1 MSAGRVSLIVAM
13 SVPGRVIG
21 KGGKLPWHLP
31 EDLAFFKKMT
41 TGHAII
47 MGRKTWDEVGR
58 PLPKRR
64 NIVVTR
70 QPALVLAGAETAPS
84 LEAALAMAVTTDPEP
99 FVIGGTEIFRSA
111 IPLASRI
118 YLTEVRQ
125 DVEGDVHFPELD
137 DAWEETERR
146 AGETPGVMFVTLDRK
161 APRQT

>member
-1 MSAGRVSLIVAM
+1 MSGLALIVAM

-31 EDLAFFKKMT
+31 EDLAFFKRTT

-70 QPALVLAGAETAPS
+70 QPSLALQGAEVAPS
-84 LEAALAMAVTTDPEP
+84 LEAALAMARATDEEP
-99 FVIGGTEIFRSA
+99 FVIGGTEIFRLA

-118 YLTEVRQ
+118 YLTEVHQ
-125 DVEGDVHFPELD
+125 VVEGDVHFPELD
-137 DAWEETERR
+137 DVWEETERR
-146 AGETPGVMFVTLDRK
+146 AGETPGVTFVVLDRK
-161 APRQT
+161 ALRQI

>member
-1 MSAGRVSLIVAM
+1 MSGLSLIAAM

-21 KGGKLPWHLP
+21 KDGKLPWHLP
-31 EDLAFFKKMT
+31 EDLAFFKRTT

-70 QPALVLAGAETAPS
+70 QPTLVLEGAETAPS
-84 LEAALAMAVTTDPEP
+84 LEAALALAETTDEEP

-111 IPLASRI
+111 IPLANRI
-118 YLTEVRQ
+118 YLTEVLR
-125 DVEGDVHFPELD
+125 DVEGDAHFPELGD
-137 DAWEETERR
+137 EWEETERR
-146 AGETPGVMFVTLDRK
+146 AGETPGVVFVVLDRK
-161 APRQT
+161 PPRQE

>member
-1 MSAGRVSLIVAM
+1 MSGVSLIVAM

-31 EDLAFFKKMT
+31 EDLAFFKKTT

-70 QPALVLAGAETAPS
+70 QPSLVLEGAEIATS
-84 LEAALAMAVTTDPEP
+84 VEAALAMARTTDPEP
-99 FVIGGTEIFRSA
+99 FVIGGTEIFRQA

-125 DVEGDVHFPELD
+125 DVEGDVHFPELGD
-137 DAWEETERR
+137 EWEETERR
-146 AGETPGVMFVTLDRK
+146 AGETPGVMFLVLDRK
-161 APRQT
+161 TPRQT

>member
-1 MSAGRVSLIVAM
+1 MSGMSLIVAM

-21 KGGKLPWHLP
+21 KAGKLPWHLP
-31 EDLAFFKKMT
+31 EDLAFFKKTT

-70 QPALVLAGAETAPS
+70 QPSLVLTGAEIAPS
-84 LEAALAMAVTTDPEP
+84 LDAALAMARSTDPDP
-99 FVIGGTEIFRSA
+99 FVIGGTEIFRQA

-125 DVEGDVHFPELD
+125 EVDGDVHFPELD

-146 AGETPGVMFVTLDRK
+146 AGETEGVMFVVLDRK
-161 APRQT
+161 PPRQS